1 MCFTIGIE
9 LSCFCDSRVIENI
22 THNVLCSC
30 RCQKLTDFQLGV
42 CTLCLSK
49 ILILRKKVMS
59 VLLAIKEN
67 DVSKLFYSN
76 SVTIYVQ
83 KKIKI

>member
-1 MCFTIGIE
+1 
-9 LSCFCDSRVIENI
+9 
-22 THNVLCSC
+22 
-30 RCQKLTDFQLGV
+30 
-42 CTLCLSK
+42 
-49 ILILRKKVMS
+49 MS

-67 DVSKLFYSN
+67 DVNKLFYSN